1 MSSYGGLRLC
11 LIQLYD
17 EKDRLKRDVGLS
29 WCCED
34 HGIVT
39 NSTVLF
45 FWHDVVGIYYT
56 DHEFQFK

>member
-1 MSSYGGLRLC
+1 LY

-17 EKDRLKRDVGLS
+17 EKDRLERDVGLS
-29 WCCED
+29 WCCGD

-45 FWHDVVGIYYT
+45 FWHGGVGIYYT
-56 DHEFQFK
+56 DHEFRFK